1 MIYNVQV
8 SVVDLVEAD
17 TADEAIAKLVLRLRA
32 AGFDEALAGSDAF
45 ESDDQ
50 PHEHENGDEGP
61 GSGPCTDHCVAT
73 HPDHAETRGDE

>member
-45 ESDDQ
+45 ESNDQ
-50 PHEHENGDEGP
+50 
-61 GSGPCTDHCVAT
+61 
-73 HPDHAETRGDE
+73 